1 MTSVFDVTG
10 EAVAMGIEKQT
21 LRSDSLRV
29 EVLPELGAKIS
40 SVRVLPDEQELL
52 QQPLKACAARTR
64 TMAFEDG
71 DASGIDECI
80 PTVSGCAIPTEH
92 GEFALPDHG
101 DFWRIPFACRREG
114 EELALEAEGFSLPL
128 RFEKRIGLKDNVL
141 RLGYRLENIGTGE
154 VPFLWS
160 AHPGFAVDAGDRIVL
175 PDSVG
180 EITVW
185 HSGGSRLGEPGRV
198 HSWPRTTDSSGR
210 SVDLSVVGGV
220 EEGVGDK
227 IFARSPTEGWV
238 ALDRRKIG
246 CRVEMRFDPAQ
257 APALGLWLAYG
268 GWPAGRTKRQHC
280 VALEPCTAPADSL
293 ATAIERGWAR
303 TLAAGGSW
311 NWSVEIRVIP
321 A

>member
-52 QQPLKACAARTR
+52 QQPLKAYAARTR

-80 PTVSGCAIPTEH
+80 PTVSGCAIPIEH

-128 RFEKRIGLKDNVL
+128 RFEKRIGLKDNS
-141 RLGYRLENIGTGE
+141 
-154 VPFLWS
+154 VP
-160 AHPGFAVDAGDRIVL
+160 
-175 PDSVG
+175 
-180 EITVW
+180 
-185 HSGGSRLGEPGRV
+185 
-198 HSWPRTTDSSGR
+198 
-210 SVDLSVVGGV
+210 VVG
-220 EEGVGDK
+220 
-227 IFARSPTEGWV
+227 APR
-238 ALDRRKIG
+238 L
-246 CRVEMRFDPAQ
+246 CRGR
-257 APALGLWLAYG
+257 G
-268 GWPAGRTKRQHC
+268 GPDC
-280 VALEPCTAPADSL
+280 VAGF
-293 ATAIERGWAR
+293 RGRDHGMA
-303 TLAAGGSW
+303 
-311 NWSVEIRVIP
+311 
-321 A
+321 